1 VGALAFSQCG
11 QFLAVSATGVREVLV
26 FDIQADAD
34 GAPLYVHAVDGVP
47 QTLVVRSR
55 PGTGGS
61 ELVVVDV
68 FCIFADSGG
77 CVARIVAPSDG
88 AQGDREI
95 EASMAL
101 LQSHGALLG
110 AAFSKNSRLAADGA
124 SSRDCLSY
132 AVGSIGSPFFGEVN
146 FGAAGDAL
154 QSQILLVDN
163 RLPPSSS
170 SAASAAS
177 AAATVGAGGADSAA
191 LGLVSTLGPNDMGGK
206 KRPAVELETASAK
219 KGKAAG
225 GADDSSAAAA
235 ERTIEEM
242 LQPLS
247 ASMGQLEQLVTQRPA
262 RDAGE
267 LAPTSDSLVTL
278 VDQALQT
285 GDDALLEQC
294 LACDDEDVVDA
305 TAQRLP
311 VARVVLLLRRLVAK
325 FEKRPSRSQLLT
337 RWLLGLMRHHT
348 AYLFS
353 VPDLSFQMPGL
364 SQILEQRASTY
375 VPLVGLEGRLDLVM
389 AQVSANNK
397 GGAGARSSQPRSVY
411 VEE

>member
-1 VGALAFSQCG
+1 MGALAFSQCG

-47 QTLVVRSR
+47 QTMVVRSR
-55 PGTGGS
+55 PGSSGP

-77 CVARIVAPSDG
+77 CVARIVAPSG
-88 AQGDREI
+88 GSQGDREI
-95 EASMAL
+95 EASTAL

-110 AAFSKNSRLAADGA
+110 AAFSKNSRLAIDGA

-132 AVGSIGSPFFGEVN
+132 AVGSIGSPFFGEVS

-154 QSQILLVDN
+154 QPQVLLVDS
-163 RLPPSSS
+163 RQPSSS
-170 SAASAAS
+170 SSSSSSGASA
-177 AAATVGAGGADSAA
+177 GAGGADSAA
-191 LGLVSTLGPNDMGGK
+191 LGVVSTLGPNDMGGK
-206 KRPAVELETASAK
+206 KRPAVELEAASASAK

-225 GADDSSAAAA
+225 GSGDALAAAA

-247 ASMGQLEQLVTQRPA
+247 ASMGQLEQLVAQRPA

-397 GGAGARSSQPRSVY
+397 GGAGARSTQPRSVY